1 MFIIFF
7 YWTLNLCNF
16 AETERHQAVFL
27 SLIAIMEE
35 TNTPKRK
42 TRGRQTAAAPLVN
55 EYGHLQPQALDLE
68 VAVLGALMVDSDA
81 IGRLG
86 DMLKP
91 ESFYDKRHQ
100 LIFDAI
106 REMDL
111 HDRPID
117 ILTVTDYLRRKGTL
131 EEVGGPFYVT
141 ELTSRV
147 VSSVNV
153 EYHARI
159 IAQKKLARDLITF
172 TSKTQ
177 TDAFD
182 ETVDVEELMQRAE
195 AELFDI
201 SRHNMKR
208 DFTQIN
214 PVIKE
219 AYVGIQT
226 ASQNTSGLSGLSCGF
241 HALDKITAGWQNTDL
256 IILAARPAMGK
267 TAFALSMIRNM
278 AVDQRIPVGMFSLE
292 MGNVQLVQRLISN
305 VCQIPGDKIKSGQL
319 EKYEWGQLDNKITAL
334 ENAPLY
340 IDDTPQLS
348 VFELRTKARRM
359 VREHGVKMI
368 FIDYLQLMSANVGKG
383 SRQEE
388 ISTISRALKGLAKEL
403 NIPIMALSQ
412 LNRNLEGREG
422 VEGKRPQLSD
432 LRESGAIEQDAD
444 IVLFVNR
451 PEYFH
456 IYKDGDFDWRKKA
469 EIIIAKHRNGAI
481 GDVRLAFRGEFAR
494 FMNLDDES
502 LVAAPVPDMP
512 VVKTSRLNAATSAM
526 PDNDAPL
533 PPLPDYLTG
542 AGMSLPPDMQPPQ
555 RVSNDDVPF

>member
-1 MFIIFF
+1 
-7 YWTLNLCNF
+7 
-16 AETERHQAVFL
+16 
-27 SLIAIMEE
+27 
-35 TNTPKRK
+35 
-42 TRGRQTAAAPLVN
+42 
-55 EYGHLQPQALDLE
+55 
-68 VAVLGALMVDSDA
+68 
-81 IGRLG
+81 
-86 DMLKP
+86 
-91 ESFYDKRHQ
+91 
-100 LIFDAI
+100 
-106 REMDL
+106 
-111 HDRPID
+111 
-117 ILTVTDYLRRKGTL
+117 
-131 EEVGGPFYVT
+131 
-141 ELTSRV
+141 
-147 VSSVNV
+147 
-153 EYHARI
+153 
-159 IAQKKLARDLITF
+159 
-172 TSKTQ
+172 
-177 TDAFD
+177 
-182 ETVDVEELMQRAE
+182 
-195 AELFDI
+195 
-201 SRHNMKR
+201 
-208 DFTQIN
+208 
-214 PVIKE
+214 
-219 AYVGIQT
+219 
-226 ASQNTSGLSGLSCGF
+226 
-241 HALDKITAGWQNTDL
+241 
-256 IILAARPAMGK
+256 MGK

>member
-1 MFIIFF
+1 
-7 YWTLNLCNF
+7 
-16 AETERHQAVFL
+16 
-27 SLIAIMEE
+27 MEE
-35 TNTPKRK
+35 TTTPKRK
-42 TRGRQTAAAPLVN
+42 PRSKQTTNAQIVS
-55 EYGHLQPQALDLE
+55 EYGHLQPQALELE

-172 TSKTQ
+172 TRKTQ
-177 TDAFD
+177 SDAFD

-219 AYVGIQT
+219 AYTNIQT
-226 ASQNTSGLSGLSCGF
+226 ASKNTSGLSGISSGF

-292 MGNVQLVQRLISN
+292 MGNVQLVQRLICN

-319 EKYEWGQLDNKITAL
+319 EKYEWGQLDNKIVAL

-359 VREHGVKMI
+359 VREHGVRMI

-502 LVAAPVPDMP
+502 LVAAQPNEIP
-512 VVKTSRLNAATSAM
+512 VVKTSRLNASAPLP
-526 PDNDAPL
+526 PDPNAPL
-533 PPLPDYLTG
+533 PPLPDYLVSGTG
-542 AGMSLPPDMQPPQ
+542 PLPSSIMPPQ
-555 RVSNDDVPF
+555 NMGDDVPF

>member
-1 MFIIFF
+1 
-7 YWTLNLCNF
+7 
-16 AETERHQAVFL
+16 
-27 SLIAIMEE
+27 
-35 TNTPKRK
+35 
-42 TRGRQTAAAPLVN
+42 
-55 EYGHLQPQALDLE
+55 
-68 VAVLGALMVDSDA
+68 
-81 IGRLG
+81 
-86 DMLKP
+86 
-91 ESFYDKRHQ
+91 
-100 LIFDAI
+100 
-106 REMDL
+106 
-111 HDRPID
+111 
-117 ILTVTDYLRRKGTL
+117 
-131 EEVGGPFYVT
+131 
-141 ELTSRV
+141 
-147 VSSVNV
+147 
-153 EYHARI
+153 
-159 IAQKKLARDLITF
+159 
-172 TSKTQ
+172 
-177 TDAFD
+177 
-182 ETVDVEELMQRAE
+182 
-195 AELFDI
+195 
-201 SRHNMKR
+201 
-208 DFTQIN
+208 
-214 PVIKE
+214 
-219 AYVGIQT
+219 
-226 ASQNTSGLSGLSCGF
+226 
-241 HALDKITAGWQNTDL
+241 
-256 IILAARPAMGK
+256 
-267 TAFALSMIRNM
+267 
-278 AVDQRIPVGMFSLE
+278 
-292 MGNVQLVQRLISN
+292 

-359 VREHGVKMI
+359 VREHGVRMI

-481 GDVRLAFRGEFAR
+481 GDVRLAFRGEYAR

-502 LVAAPVPDMP
+502 LIPVPTNDIP
-512 VVKTSRLNAATSAM
+512 VVKTSRLNAAPPM
-526 PDNDAPL
+526 PDEAGAPL

-542 AGMSLPPDMQPPQ
+542 SAPMPIDMMPPQ
-555 RVSNDDVPF
+555 SSSNDVPF